1 MLLLYDMN
9 KRQVL
14 WERNIGIINS
24 QQQQPTV
31 RILENSYVI
40 QAGDRLLVFD
50 KETKRGLF
58 TIIYVGIVLLM
69 SEIYWKNRSF

>member
-40 QAGDRLLVFD
+40 QGGDRLLVFD